1 MCIHAMPFTHVD
13 VTGAPD
19 HPLQHDVVLCHI
31 HTYVHLYH
39 SSTVLL
45 PVLSNPVDPLSLLP
59 SSPSSPLFLPSPP
72 LQGGKTKVAFP
83 IVCEVPL
90 PPTSGP
96 PAGTIEREQVSTTP
110 PLPHPPSSKAP
121 QQPTCVV
128 FPFTTHYQSVQYVW
142 HVIRGAIDVL
152 LPPAAAL
159 LAWLP

>member
-45 PVLSNPVDPLSLLP
+45 TVLSKPVDPLSLLS

-110 PLPHPPSSKAP
+110 AHPTPFQQSPTAAHLCSVPIHNSLPICAI
-121 QQPTCVV
+121 CVAC
-128 FPFTTHYQSVQYVW
+128 HKRCY
-142 HVIRGAIDVL
+142 
-152 LPPAAAL
+152 
-159 LAWLP
+159 